1 MALRVG
7 VTRDERFLAH
17 KTGHSHPEHPRRLSE
32 IYRMIDGTFA
42 GQVAVFSP
50 QPASVE
56 QVELVHTP
64 SHVKRILKTAEQHIT
79 SLAPDTP
86 ASAKTYMA
94 AWLAAG
100 ANVQGVDMLLNGTC
114 DAFFALVRPPGHH
127 ALAGRAGGFCIF
139 NNVAIAARFAAARY
153 GIERILIIDWDIH
166 HGNGLNDLFYS
177 DPGVY
182 YYSTHDPLLYP
193 YSGEISE
200 TGSGAGTGYT
210 MNIPID
216 RDMTDD
222 DMVYLYERT
231 LLPIIAGYRPQ
242 LILVAAGFDAH
253 TDDPI
258 GRARFSEAVYGRIT
272 QLLVQARHTCAGTSP
287 PPIFFSL
294 EGGYDTRAL
303 TRSVRTV
310 IEALLEKPEAVEMT
324 ADAPENPAET
334 VTRIIKAVCEQHAPY
349 GVLP

>member
-1 MALRVG
+1 MTLRVG
-7 VTRDERFLAH
+7 VTKDERFLAH

-32 IYRMIDGTFA
+32 IYRMIDATFA
-42 GQVAVFSP
+42 DQVAVFSP

-100 ANVQGVDMLLNGTC
+100 AGIQGVDCLMDGTC
-114 DAFFALVRPPGHH
+114 EAFFALVRPPGHH
-127 ALAGRAGGFCIF
+127 ALANRAGGFCIF
-139 NNVAIAARFAAARY
+139 NNIAIAARYAAARY

-166 HGNGLNDLFYS
+166 HGNGLNDLFYE
-177 DPGVY
+177 DPTVY
-182 YYSTHDPLLYP
+182 YYSSHDPLLYP
-193 YSGEISE
+193 YSGELAE
-200 TGSGAGTGYT
+200 TGSGAGEGYT
-210 MNIPID
+210 MNVPID
-216 RDMTDD
+216 REMTDD
-222 DMVYLYERT
+222 DMVYLYRHT
-231 LLPIIAGYRPQ
+231 VLPIIAGYRPQ
-242 LILVAAGFDAH
+242 LILAAAGFDAH
-253 TDDPI
+253 TEDPI
-258 GRARFSEAVYGRIT
+258 GRARFTETVYSRIT
-272 QLLVQARHTCAGTSP
+272 QMLVRARATYTETSP

-303 TRSVRTV
+303 TRSVRAV
-310 IEALLEKPEAVEMT
+310 IEALLEEPAADVPEHA
-324 ADAPENPAET
+324 AET
-334 VTRIIKAVCEQHAPY
+334 VIRIVEAVRELHAPY